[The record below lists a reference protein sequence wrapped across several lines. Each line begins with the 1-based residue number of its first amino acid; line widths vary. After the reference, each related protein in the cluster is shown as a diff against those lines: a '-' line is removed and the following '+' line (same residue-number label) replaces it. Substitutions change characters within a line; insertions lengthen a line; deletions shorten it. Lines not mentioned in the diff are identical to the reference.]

1 MIKVLDQ
8 VRSEPDLTI
17 IVIIFLFDFIY
28 MIVFFMII
36 KDNSFFRGG
45 NNIGSFSYSPWYF
58 EFSKF
63 LFKITNMHSSL

>member
-28 MIVFFMII
+28 MIVFFYDY
-36 KDNSFFRGG
+36 KG
-45 NNIGSFSYSPWYF
+45 
-58 EFSKF
+58 
-63 LFKITNMHSSL
+63 